1 MKIAIGSDHAG
12 FELKESL
19 RAMLEDEDYEVID
32 AGPFEFDEHDDYP
45 IYGAE
50 VARQVSDGE
59 ADRGILICD
68 TGIGMDIVANKFPG
82 VRSALVHDIQLARL
96 TRQHND
102 SNVLCLGALF
112 TDSVQAERIVRN
124 WLEEPFSGA
133 ERHKRRIAQIA
144 DLDRRLV
151 R

>member
-19 RAMLEDEDYEVID
+19 RGMLEDEDYEVID
-32 AGPFEFDEHDDYP
+32 VGPFELDENDDYP
-45 IYGAE
+45 VYGAE
-50 VARQVSDGE
+50 VARKVSAGE

-68 TGIGMDIVANKFPG
+68 TGIGMDIVANKFPA
-82 VRSALVHDIQLARL
+82 VRSALVHDMQLARL

-112 TDSVQAERIVRN
+112 TDSAQAERIVRN
-124 WLEEPFSGA
+124 WLEEPFSNA

-144 DLDRRLV
+144 DLERQLV